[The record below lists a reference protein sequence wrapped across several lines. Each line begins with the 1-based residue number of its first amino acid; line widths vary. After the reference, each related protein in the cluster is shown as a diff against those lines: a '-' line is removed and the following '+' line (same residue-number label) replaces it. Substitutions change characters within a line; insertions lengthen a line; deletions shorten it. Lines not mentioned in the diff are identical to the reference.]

1 MAASFAII
9 PYFLSCTKMSKVQ
22 PAAISIS
29 AAEQET
35 GLSKDVLRAWERRYG
50 FPAPYRD
57 AHGDRRY
64 PAEQIRR
71 LQLLRA
77 LIEMGDR
84 PGKLMALTEAQL
96 AGRLG
101 ARRRSAK
108 LDVRP
113 NAAVRIAVAECMDL
127 LAVASS
133 AQLEARLDAEM
144 TRLGLERFAIEVAAP
159 LCVETGLA
167 WQRGDIGV
175 HQEHL
180 FSQLL
185 ARCLRQSIERVGHHR
200 ADRWTTKVV
209 PKVLLTTVPG
219 EIHELGL
226 LMVEG
231 VLCAHGVASLNLGPQ
246 MPLDDVVASA
256 KAHGCRVVALSF
268 SSWFD
273 ARRAHRQVLELR
285 RMLPMEV
292 ELWLGGSNAAL
303 RRELPDGTRVFT
315 DLDQIAPALASLSA
329 PVPATQNQ
337 SG

>member
-1 MAASFAII
+1 MRCARADHGESRKSFKNRRSRPVSVLDICLAKFAMAASFAII

-144 TRLGLERFAIEVAAP
+144 TRLGLERFAIEV
-159 LCVETGLA
+159 VIGEKRDFMGL
-167 WQRGDIGV
+167 
-175 HQEHL
+175 
-180 FSQLL
+180 
-185 ARCLRQSIERVGHHR
+185 
-200 ADRWTTKVV
+200 KV
-209 PKVLLTTVPG
+209 
-219 EIHELGL
+219 
-226 LMVEG
+226 
-231 VLCAHGVASLNLGPQ
+231 
-246 MPLDDVVASA
+246 
-256 KAHGCRVVALSF
+256 
-268 SSWFD
+268 
-273 ARRAHRQVLELR
+273 
-285 RMLPMEV
+285 
-292 ELWLGGSNAAL
+292 
-303 RRELPDGTRVFT
+303 
-315 DLDQIAPALASLSA
+315 
-329 PVPATQNQ
+329 
-337 SG
+337 

>member
-167 WQRGDIGV
+167 W
-175 HQEHL
+175 
-180 FSQLL
+180 
-185 ARCLRQSIERVGHHR
+185 
-200 ADRWTTKVV
+200 
-209 PKVLLTTVPG
+209 
-219 EIHELGL
+219 
-226 LMVEG
+226 